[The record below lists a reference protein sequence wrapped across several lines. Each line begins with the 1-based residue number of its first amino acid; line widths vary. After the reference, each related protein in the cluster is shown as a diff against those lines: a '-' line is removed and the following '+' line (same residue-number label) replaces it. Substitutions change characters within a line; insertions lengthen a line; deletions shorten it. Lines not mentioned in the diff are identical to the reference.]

1 MPTEMHT
8 LADRIRRL
16 REKNDMTQ
24 AELAR
29 KVGLTRSGVNG
40 WEMGLVVPSTVNVV
54 ELSKIFHV
62 TTDYIL
68 GLAED
73 ESINLTGL
81 SEKEKE
87 VVYSIVERFLENKKD

>member
-1 MPTEMHT
+1 MSSEIHS

-16 REKNDMTQ
+16 REKNGMTQ

-29 KVGLTRSGVNG
+29 RVGLTRSSING
-40 WEMGLVVPSTVNVV
+40 WEMGLVVPSTANVV

-62 TTDYIL
+62 STDYL
-68 GLAED
+68 LCLTESESVVLA
-73 ESINLTGL
+73 GL

-87 VVYSIVERFLENKKD
+87 VVYSIVERFLDNKNS